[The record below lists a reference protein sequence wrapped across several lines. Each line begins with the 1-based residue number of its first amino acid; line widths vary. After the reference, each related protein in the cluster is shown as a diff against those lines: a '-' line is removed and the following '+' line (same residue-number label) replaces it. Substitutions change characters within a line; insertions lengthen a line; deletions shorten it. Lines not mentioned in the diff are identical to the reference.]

1 MFYIRI
7 VILYY
12 AQSIY
17 NKYIID
23 TVERFRGTDV
33 IRARRTQ
40 TKETR
45 KTFPQSMYN
54 NITLYILY
62 TPK

>member
-1 MFYIRI
+1 MFMLKVYI
-7 VILYY
+7 
-12 AQSIY
+12 IY
-17 NKYIID
+17 NTIFIYIID

-45 KTFPQSMYN
+45 KTFLPSMYN
-54 NITLYILY
+54 IIL
-62 TPK
+62 